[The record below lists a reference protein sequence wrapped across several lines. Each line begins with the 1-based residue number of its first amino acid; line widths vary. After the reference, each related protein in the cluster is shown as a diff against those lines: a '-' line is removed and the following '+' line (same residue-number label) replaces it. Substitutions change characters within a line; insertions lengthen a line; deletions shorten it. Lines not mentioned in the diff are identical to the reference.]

1 MLHKILTRKL
11 WHSGLFALFTL
22 TAQFSVMPVAD
33 AAAEIT
39 GAGATFPYH
48 AYRSWADAYKSFAS
62 VGLKYQPI
70 GSSGGLK
77 QISAKSVD
85 FAASDIPQSIDWQEQ
100 NAVLQFPIIIGGIVP
115 AINIKDIKS
124 GELKLT
130 GAVLAEIFMGK
141 ISNWNDARIKNLNPS
156 LNLPNQKIAVL
167 FRNDG
172 SGTTYNFSDYLAKK
186 SKDWRDKIGV
196 GSTISWPTGIGAKGN
211 DGISLLV
218 KHVPGSIGY
227 VDYAYAVD
235 AGLSYA
241 LLENREGQYP
251 KPNLASFEAAA
262 ANANWDKA
270 PGFRL
275 TLSDQVGAESWPM
288 TAVSFVLVQREQAN
302 IDRAVTTLR
311 FFSWAMRNG
320 QKLAHDLDYAALPMD
335 VVTKIEDSWKA
346 KLSSSGKALWP
357 PK

>member
-1 MLHKILTRKL
+1 MLIKPLRR
-11 WHSGLFALFTL
+11 WGLN
-22 TAQFSVMPVAD
+22 
-33 AAAEIT
+33 
-39 GAGATFPYH
+39 
-48 AYRSWADAYKSFAS
+48 
-62 VGLKYQPI
+62 YQPI

-85 FAASDIPQSIDWQEQ
+85 FAASDIPQTMDWQEQ
-100 NAVLQFPIIIGGIVP
+100 NSVLQFPIIIGGIVP

-124 GELKLT
+124 GTLRLT
-130 GAVLAEIFMGK
+130 GGVLADIYMGK
-141 ISNWNDARIKNLNPS
+141 ITNWNDARIRKLNPS
-156 LNLPNQKIAVL
+156 LNLPNQMIAVL

-186 SKDWRDKIGV
+186 STDWHDKIGV
-196 GSTISWPTGIGAKGN
+196 GSTISWPTGNGAKGN
-211 DGISLLV
+211 DGIATLV

-235 AGLSYA
+235 AGLIFA

-275 TLSDQVGAESWPM
+275 TLSDQAGPDSWPM

-302 IDRAVTTLR
+302 FDRAVTTLR

-320 QKLAHDLDYAALPMD
+320 
-335 VVTKIEDSWKA
+335 
-346 KLSSSGKALWP
+346 
-357 PK
+357 PKTCP